1 MDTTAGMFE
10 IQTVDIRGVPTKVF
24 VNAPP
29 SLRAIWDVSA
39 AFADNVYLV
48 YEDERIT
55 FADAHRMVRSTVR
68 WLIEHGVQLGD
79 RVAIATRN
87 YPEYAIAFWAVQAVG
102 GVAVPLN
109 AWWTGPELAYGLADS
124 GSVVLFA
131 DEERAERI
139 APHISETKLQSTV
152 LIRGDA
158 KIDNAVPWSE
168 VAYGDDPPLPDLTI
182 DPDADATIMY
192 TSGT

>member
-1 MDTTAGMFE
+1 MFE

-29 SLRAIWDVSA
+29 SLRAIWEMSA

-55 FADAHRMVRSTVR
+55 FADAHRGVRSVVR
-68 WLIEHGVQLGD
+68 WLLEQGVQQGD

-87 YPEYAIAFWAVQAVG
+87 YPEYAIAFWAIQAVG
-102 GVAVPLN
+102 AVAVPLN
-109 AWWTGPELAYGLADS
+109 AWWTGPELAYGLTDS

-131 DEERAERI
+131 DGERAERV
-139 APHISETKLQSTV
+139 APHLGETKVRATV
-152 LIRGDA
+152 LDPCRPRRRRRGR
-158 KIDNAVPWSE
+158 
-168 VAYGDDPPLPDLTI
+168 VARRRRR
-182 DPDADATIMY
+182 
-192 TSGT
+192 